1 MSGCALTYRDT
12 ISYHS
17 LDYPLPVR
25 DGTSSEPIHETLMV
39 YRFLLAPSVETHALV
54 ISEAGGKDR
63 SILVH
68 RWEENP
74 ANMVTELIIRDL
86 DNSGLFD
93 KTVDQLSNA
102 RYRYA
107 LEGTIRNLQ
116 GIVANGKG
124 KALIEAEVALID
136 FETPIGATKSV
147 LKKTYRVE
155 MPSVDTQPDSIVKA
169 LNAAVRELSANLR
182 RDIRAALRGP
192 AGEVSGSDE
201 TKIN

>member
-1 MSGCALTYRDT
+1 
-12 ISYHS
+12 
-17 LDYPLPVR
+17 
-25 DGTSSEPIHETLMV
+25 MV
-39 YRFLLAPSVETHALV
+39 YRFLPAPSVETHALV

-86 DNSGLFD
+86 DSSGLFD

-116 GIVANGKG
+116 GIVADGKA
-124 KALIEAEVALID
+124 KALIEAEVTLID
-136 FETPIGATKSV
+136 FETPMGATKSV
-147 LKKTYRVE
+147 LKKTYRIE
-155 MPSVDTQPDSIVKA
+155 TPSVDTQPDSIVKA
-169 LNAAVRELSANLR
+169 LNGAARELSANLR
-182 RDIRAALRGP
+182 RDIRAAIRGDD
-192 AGEVSGSDE
+192 GELSRTDK
-201 TKIN
+201 TKRN